1 MSSDLLNAMSVDV
14 EDYFQVQAFFGQ
26 IDRKDWDGIEARVE
40 RNTEKVMALFDR
52 AGVKGTFFTL
62 GWVAER
68 YPALIRRI
76 VENGHE
82 LASHGMAHYRADEQE
97 PEVFREDIRR
107 AKALL
112 EDAGG
117 AEVKGYRAATFSIGK
132 KNMWAFD
139 ILGEEGYQYSS
150 SINPVKHD
158 LYGMPDSPRFAYRPR
173 GENGILEIPVTTVV
187 RKGQNIP
194 CGGGGYFRLFPYM
207 LFRHN
212 LRTMQKADNQSAN
225 FYFHPW
231 EVDPDQPKVPGISLK
246 TRVRHYLNLGRMER
260 RLERLMKDF
269 RWGRMDEVY
278 ADLLE
283 KRPAPSAEPLQEAVP
298 SR

>member
-1 MSSDLLNAMSVDV
+1 MPNDLLNAMSVDV
-14 EDYFQVQAFFGQ
+14 EDYFQVQAFANQ
-26 IDRKDWDGIEARVE
+26 ISRTDWDNVETRVE
-40 RNTEKVMALFDR
+40 RNTEQVMALFDR

-97 PEVFREDIRR
+97 PEVFREDIRK

-117 AEVKGYRAATFSIGK
+117 VAVKGYRAATFSIGR
-132 KNMWAFD
+132 KNLWALD
-139 ILGEEGYQYSS
+139 VLGEEGYLYSS

-158 LYGMPDSPRFAYRPR
+158 LYGMPEAPRFAHRPR

-187 RKGQNIP
+187 QKGQNIP

-207 LFRHN
+207 LFRRN
-212 LRTMQKADNQSAN
+212 LRSMQKADGQSAN

-231 EVDPDQPKVPGISLK
+231 EIDPGQPKVPGISLK

-260 RLERLMKDF
+260 RLERLMQDF

-278 ADLLE
+278 AKEL
-283 KRPAPSAEPLQEAVP
+283 AQAS
-298 SR
+298 

>member
-1 MSSDLLNAMSVDV
+1 MNTQLLNAMSVDV
-14 EDYFQVQAFFGQ
+14 EDYFQVQAFFGS
-26 IDRKDWDGIEARVE
+26 IDRSDWDNIPTRVE
-40 RNTEKVMALFDR
+40 RNTERVMELFDG

-82 LASHGMAHYRADEQE
+82 LASHGMAHFRADEQE
-97 PEVFREDIRR
+97 PEEFRRDIRD

-117 AEVKGYRAATFSIGK
+117 AEVKGYRAATFSIGR
-132 KNMWAFD
+132 KNLWAFD
-139 ILGEEGYQYSS
+139 VLAEEGYQYSS
-150 SINPVKHD
+150 SINPVQHD
-158 LYGMPDSPRFAYRPR
+158 LYGMPDSPRFAYRPN
-173 GENGILEIPVTTVV
+173 GADGILEIPVTTVV
-187 RKGQNIP
+187 RRGRNIP
-194 CGGGGYFRLFPYM
+194 CGGGGYFRLFPYL
-207 LFRHN
+207 LFRQN
-212 LRTMQKADNQSAN
+212 LRAMQRQDQQSAN

-231 EVDPDQPKVPGISLK
+231 EIDPGQPRVPGISFK

-260 RLERLMKDF
+260 RLKRLMQDF

-278 ADLLE
+278 ADRLAE
-283 KRPAPSAEPLQEAVP
+283 K
-298 SR
+298 